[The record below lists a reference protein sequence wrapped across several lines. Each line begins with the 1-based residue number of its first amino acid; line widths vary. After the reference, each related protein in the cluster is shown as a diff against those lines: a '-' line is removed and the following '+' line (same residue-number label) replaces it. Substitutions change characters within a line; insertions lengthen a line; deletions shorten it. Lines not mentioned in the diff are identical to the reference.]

1 MSTAKEKDKK
11 YSEHIKDVEN
21 AIKKLQSCDDV
32 DDALNLFEQASTSLD
47 LCQAKL
53 DDANGKFELIKD
65 LRV

>member
-32 DDALNLFEQASTSLD
+32 DEALNLFEQASTSLD